1 MIEIKCHRSLIYKAL
16 VDSCISHDELVL
28 VNDVLKEYNEMKEAT
43 KNLETWWSSENF
55 NLHLKQCYHIV

>member
-16 VDSCISHDELVL
+16 VDSYISHDELVL

-43 KNLETWWSSENF
+43 KNLET
-55 NLHLKQCYHIV
+55 

>member
-16 VDSCISHDELVL
+16 VDSYISHDELVL

-43 KNLETWWSSENF
+43 KNLETWRSSENF